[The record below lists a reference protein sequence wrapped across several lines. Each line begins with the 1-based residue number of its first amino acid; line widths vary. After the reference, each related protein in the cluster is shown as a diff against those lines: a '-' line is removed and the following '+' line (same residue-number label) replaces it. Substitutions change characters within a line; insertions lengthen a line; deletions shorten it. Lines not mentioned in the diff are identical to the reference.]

1 MEPILFLVIP
11 CYNEEEVLPET
22 NRCVGDKLRRMI
34 TDGVVSGKSR
44 ILYVNDGSRDRTWD
58 IIQEL
63 YRQDEYVTG
72 ITLSRNKGHQNALLA
87 GLMTAKEHADIVIS
101 MDADLQDDVEVLDKF
116 VEEYKK
122 GNDIVY
128 GVRKSRKKDTAFK
141 RCTALSFY
149 KLMRL
154 FGVDMVYNHADYRL
168 MSKRALD
175 GLERFREVNLFL
187 RGIVPMIGYASST
200 VEYDRGERA
209 AGESKYPF
217 RKMFRF
223 AVAGITSCSV
233 KPIRMITAMGL
244 LVSFLSVVY
253 LIYILIGNAMGYTI
267 KGWTTVMVVM
277 LILGGFQIFSIGIVG
292 EYISKIYLEVKDR
305 PRYIIEDTKIK

>member
-34 TDGVVSGKSR
+34 KDGVVSGKSR
-44 ILYVNDGSRDRTWD
+44 ILYVNDGSRDRTWN

-87 GLMTAKEHADIVIS
+87 GLMTAREYADIVIS

-141 RCTALSFY
+141 RCTALTFY
-149 KLMRL
+149 KLMRA

-175 GLERFREVNLFL
+175 GLEKFREVNLFL

-209 AGESKYPF
+209 AGASKYPF

-223 AVAGITSCSV
+223 AVEGITSCSV

-277 LILGGFQIFSIGIVG
+277 LGLGGFQIFSIGIVG

-305 PRYIIEDTKIK
+305 PRYIIEKMMIK

>member
-44 ILYVNDGSRDRTWD
+44 ILYVNDGSRDRTWN

-200 VEYDRGERA
+200 VEYDRGERV
-209 AGESKYPF
+209 AGESKYPL

-223 AVAGITSCSV
+223 AIEGITSCSV

>member
-223 AVAGITSCSV
+223 AVEGITSCSV

>member
-22 NRCVGDKLRRMI
+22 NRCVRDKLQCMI
-34 TDGVVSGKSR
+34 QDGAVSGKSR
-44 ILYVNDGSRDRTWD
+44 ILYVNDGSQDRTWE

-63 YRQDEYVTG
+63 CNIDELVNAV
-72 ITLSRNKGHQNALLA
+72 TLSKNKGHQNALLA
-87 GLMTAKEHADIVIS
+87 GLMTAKDYADIVIS
-101 MDADLQDDVEVLDKF
+101 MDADLQDDVEVIDEF

-128 GVRKSRKKDTAFK
+128 GVRRSRKKDTAFK
-141 RCTALSFY
+141 KYTALAFY

-168 MSKRALD
+168 MSKRALK
-175 GLERFREVNLFL
+175 GLEQFREVNLFL
-187 RGIVPMIGYASST
+187 RGIVPMIGYKSST

-209 AGESKYPF
+209 AGQSKYPVK
-217 RKMFRF
+217 KMFRF
-223 AVAGITSCSV
+223 AVEGITSCSV
-233 KPIRMITAMGL
+233 KPIRMITAMGF
-244 LVSFLSVVY
+244 LVCLASVIY
-253 LIYILIGNAMGYTI
+253 LVYILIGNAMGNTI
-267 KGWTTVMVVM
+267 KGWTTVMAVI
-277 LILGGFQIFSIGIVG
+277 LLLGGFQIFSIGIVG

-305 PRYIIEDTKIK
+305 PRYIIEDAIIK

>member
-34 TDGVVSGKSR
+34 NDGVVSKKSR
-44 ILYVNDGSRDRTWD
+44 ILYVNDGSQDRTWE

-63 YRQDEYVTG
+63 YQQDEYVTG

-87 GLMTAKEHADIVIS
+87 GLMTAKEYAEIVIS

-128 GVRKSRKKDTAFK
+128 GVRKSRKKDTTFK
-141 RCTALSFY
+141 RCTALAFY
-149 KLMRL
+149 KLMRA

-168 MSKRALD
+168 MSKRALE
-175 GLERFREVNLFL
+175 GLEKFREVNLFL

-223 AVAGITSCSV
+223 AVEGITSCSV

-305 PRYIIEDTKIK
+305 PRYIIEKTMIK

>member
-44 ILYVNDGSRDRTWD
+44 ILYVNDGSRDRTWN

-168 MSKRALD
+168 MSKRALE
-175 GLERFREVNLFL
+175 GLEKFREVNLFL

-200 VEYDRGERA
+200 VEYDRGERV
-209 AGESKYPF
+209 AGESKYPL

-223 AVAGITSCSV
+223 AIEGITSCSV

>member
-200 VEYDRGERA
+200 VEYDRGERV
-209 AGESKYPF
+209 AGESKYPL

-223 AVAGITSCSV
+223 AIEGITSCSV

>member
-200 VEYDRGERA
+200 VEYDRGERV
-209 AGESKYPF
+209 AGESKYPL

-223 AVAGITSCSV
+223 AVEGITSCSV

>member
-44 ILYVNDGSRDRTWD
+44 ILYVNDGSRDRTWN

-87 GLMTAKEHADIVIS
+87 GLMTAKEYADIVIS

-200 VEYDRGERA
+200 VEYDRGERV
-209 AGESKYPF
+209 AGESKYPL

-223 AVAGITSCSV
+223 AIEGITSCSV

>member
-44 ILYVNDGSRDRTWD
+44 ILYVNDGSRDRTWN

-87 GLMTAKEHADIVIS
+87 GLMTAKEYADIVIS

-141 RCTALSFY
+141 RCTALAFY
-149 KLMRL
+149 KLMRV

-168 MSKRALD
+168 MSKRALE
-175 GLERFREVNLFL
+175 GLEKFREVNLFL

-223 AVAGITSCSV
+223 AVEGITSCSV